1 MADDLIIHDGKIR
14 KCTSTARDVE
24 IPEGVTKI
32 SRMAFKRCPSIMS
45 VKIPASMAKVDA
57 LSFNRCK
64 SLKSVVISDGVS
76 EIGSYAFANCS
87 SITSLNIPDSVIKIG
102 RMAFT
107 ECVSLSDVSLSKN
120 LKEID
125 SRAFEGCKSL
135 VSVNIPAGIP
145 EIKDGVFYDCFNLEN
160 VKIPASVTKIGTN
173 AFKNCIKLNSLE
185 YSGTMEQW
193 SAIEKER
200 FWRAWSKISFVKC
213 SDGEIELKPYIVWD
227 GKFDCNFPY
236 EEFTIPNRVM
246 EIVAQ
251 AFMDCKSLKSVVIP
265 DGVRIIGGWAF
276 NACSSLTSVF
286 IPASV
291 TRIDRDAFSCCTSLE
306 SMEFGGTKA
315 QWEAI
320 EKDEG
325 WQKRP
330 RMRYM
335 SDEEYNEIGER
346 YFSWREQTKLSV
358 VKCTDGEVP
367 LELYIIKD
375 GVFKRCLFAYTD
387 FTIPD
392 GVTEIGKYALT
403 YNLLLESVVIPEC
416 VKKIDKSAFDLCRN
430 LSSVHSTGTKAQWEA
445 IEKDRFCFDDVP
457 ATTVECSDGIVGL
470 I

>member
-1 MADDLIIHDGKIR
+1 M
-14 KCTSTARDVE
+14 
-24 IPEGVTKI
+24 
-32 SRMAFKRCPSIMS
+32 
-45 VKIPASMAKVDA
+45 
-57 LSFNRCK
+57 
-64 SLKSVVISDGVS
+64 
-76 EIGSYAFANCS
+76 
-87 SITSLNIPDSVIKIG
+87 NIPDEI
-102 RMAFT
+102 T
-107 ECVSLSDVSLSKN
+107 E
-120 LKEID
+120 I
-125 SRAFEGCKSL
+125 RT
-135 VSVNIPAGIP
+135 
-145 EIKDGVFYDCFNLEN
+145 GVFHNCAYLEN
-160 VKIPASVTKIGTN
+160 VKIPVSVTKIE
-173 AFKNCIKLNSLE
+173 ADVFKNCTTLTSLE
-185 YSGTMEQW
+185 FSGTMEQW

-200 FWRAWSKISFVKC
+200 FWRAWSKISSVKC

-236 EEFTIPNRVM
+236 EEFTIPDGVT

-265 DGVRIIGGWAF
+265 NGVRIIGGWAF

-325 WQKRP
+325 WRKMP

-335 SDEEYNEIGER
+335 TDEEYNEIGER

-367 LELYIIKD
+367 LEPYIIKGD
-375 GVFKRCLFAYTD
+375 VFKRCLFAYTD

-392 GVTEIGKYALT
+392 GVTEIGMYALT

-416 VKKIDKSAFDLCRN
+416 VKKISRAAFDLCRN
-430 LSSVHSTGTKAQWEA
+430 LSSVHYTGTKAQWEA